1 MLRGSEFQPEYGLM
15 GAGAVNASLIARL
28 PRSTRA
34 LGPVAAVSFRV
45 ASRIVNSLAAGTP
58 VRTARELDASRVILF
73 HSSPD
78 QFPLLLEALS
88 AADIKWPGKSLVFC
102 DCHAEISTAENFRDR
117 GASVAG
123 VRRSALPRRL
133 IVEGDGPALAF
144 AHRLARDL
152 GSKAIEIGSDSA
164 GAFEAVLTLGSG
176 ALTPLIDYAT
186 GLLRQC
192 GVRDAEAPKL
202 AAALFEQTARE
213 YARTGRQSW
222 AWYQRPPDPADI
234 VAQVGAAGEPLAGLL
249 GEMILFGMK
258 ESGRHRET
266 TQAIRT
272 AIDGKEE
279 LETTRSGELPPDRAG
294 LL

>member
-1 MLRGSEFQPEYGLM
+1 MLRASVFQPEYGLM

-34 LGPVAAVSFRV
+34 LGAVAAVSFRV
-45 ASRIVNSLAAGTP
+45 ASRIVNSLGYGTP
-58 VRTARELDASRVILF
+58 VRTPTALDGSRVILF
-73 HSSPD
+73 HSSPE
-78 QFPLLLEALS
+78 QFQVLLRTLS
-88 AADIKWPGKSLVFC
+88 ASPINWSGKSLVFC
-102 DCHAEISTAENFRDR
+102 DCHADLAAVESFRER

-123 VRRSALPRRL
+123 VRRSALPARL

-144 AHRLARDL
+144 AHRLVKDL
-152 GSKAIEIGSDSA
+152 GSKAIEIGSDCA
-164 GAFEAVLTLGSG
+164 GAFEAVLTLGSA

-192 GVRDAEAPKL
+192 GVRDSEAPKL
-202 AAALFEQTARE
+202 AAALFEHTARE

-234 VAQVGAAGEPLAGLL
+234 VAQVGAAGGALSGLL
-249 GEMILFGMK
+249 GEMILFGME

-266 TQAIRT
+266 TQAIRS
-272 AIDGKEE
+272 AIDGREDTE
-279 LETTRSGELPPDRAG
+279 
-294 LL
+294 